1 MIRINLF
8 LLLIVVI
15 FSNYLI
21 GQDAPKNIIIIQEDL
36 NSIDVGE
43 SSNKEESNSSVIQY
57 KQKSNE
63 VVNSQSENQ
72 DNFLV
77 IDDIEKEFNEWYGV
91 LPSEDG
97 GFGWLMWGDTTKDYA
112 LSLLRKTNFNSN
124 SNVLKKL
131 TINFLLSRANA
142 PKLERLTANQNV
154 IVKEEDPFIYFKEQI
169 KILSILGDEK
179 SIKKLVN
186 SIPLELKTESFE
198 KDISKLRMKSVD
210 IPNICVKAL
219 DKTNSDQNLKKR
231 KTLIAC
237 NIALKKFDQALL
249 AIHLLENDSVESLP
263 YTALARNIIEGEG
276 IKEFTNTSFEIND
289 KINLKIMSLVNYELA
304 KKVFLSE
311 GILLD
316 KIIYEMNLFG
326 KDIQI
331 EALERLTENGLYDV
345 KELEKAYISFYNYTQ
360 DNKEIDPLNN
370 LEKQNSLII
379 RVNLYNL
386 INNTISN
393 LERAK
398 YLNILWMKASQI
410 GIEKTIYKLTR
421 NSLLSLAPD
430 PELSWFIYPATK
442 ALIISDNLEEAKTW
456 LFYLSEDLYNRAS
469 LDINF
474 CKYLII
480 LYLIDQNLDNNKSE
494 LPEINFLLKRL
505 ASSLDVSRV
514 ELFRIL
520 VSLKSLNYKVDD
532 IFWKSFYMEEALNVR
547 SSNNSQLN
555 NQFFNLD
562 IAVKNNNVAETI
574 LISINLLNGRHEEG
588 IDYYKLFKSLNSLY
602 KLGLKQ
608 YVIDFVLEF
617 NLDALNL

>member
-8 LLLIVVI
+8 LLLIVFT

-21 GQDAPKNIIIIQEDL
+21 GQDAPKNIIVIQEDL
-36 NSIDVGE
+36 NSIDSGE
-43 SSNKEESNSSVIQY
+43 FLNKEESNTSVIQN
-57 KQKSNE
+57 KQKPNE
-63 VVNSQSENQ
+63 VNNVQSENQ
-72 DNFLV
+72 DNFIV
-77 IDDIEKEFNEWYGV
+77 IDDIEKDFNEWYGV

-112 LSLLRKTNFNSN
+112 LSLLRKTNFDSS

-142 PKLERLTANQNV
+142 PKLERLTNNQNV

-169 KILSILGDEK
+169 KILSLLGDEK
-179 SIKKLVN
+179 SIKKLVS
-186 SIPLELKTESFE
+186 SIPLELKEESFE
-198 KDISKLRMKSVD
+198 KDISKLRIKSVD
-210 IPNICVKAL
+210 IPNICAQAL
-219 DKTNSDQNLKKR
+219 DKTNSDQNLKIR

-249 AIHLLENDSVESLP
+249 AIDLLENDSIESLP
-263 YTALARNIIEGEG
+263 YTALARDIIEGKDFKDFANSS
-276 IKEFTNTSFEIND
+276 IEIND
-289 KINLKIMSLVNYELA
+289 KVNLKIMSLVNYAIA
-304 KKVFLSE
+304 KKAFVTE
-311 GILLD
+311 GMLLD
-316 KIIYEMNLFG
+316 KIIYEMKLFE

-331 EALERLTENGLYDV
+331 EALERLTEYGLYDF
-345 KELEKAYISFYNYTQ
+345 KELEQAYISFYNYIQ
-360 DNKEIDPLNN
+360 DNKERDPLGD
-370 LEKQNSLII
+370 LEKENSLII

-386 INNTISN
+386 VNNTISN

-398 YLNILWMKASQI
+398 YLNLLWMKAAQE
-410 GIEKTIYKLTR
+410 GIETAIYKLTG
-421 NSLLSLAPD
+421 NSVLSLTPD

-442 ALIISDNLEEAKTW
+442 ALIISNNLEEAKSW

-480 LYLIDQNLDNNKSE
+480 LYLIDHNLDNNNFE

-505 ASSLDVSRV
+505 ASSLEVSKV
-514 ELFRIL
+514 DLFRIL
-520 VSLKSLNYKVDD
+520 VSLKSVDYKVED
-532 IFWKSFYMEEALNVR
+532 IFWKNFYMEDSLNAM

-562 IAVKNNNVAETI
+562 IAVKNNNIAETI
-574 LISINLLNGRHEEG
+574 LISINLLNTRNKEG
-588 IDYYKLFKSLNSLY
+588 TDYYKLFKPLNSLY

-608 YVIDFVLEF
+608 YVRDFILEF

>member
-249 AIHLLENDSVESLP
+249 AIDLLENDSVESLP

-289 KINLKIMSLVNYELA
+289 NINLKIMSLVNYELA

-331 EALERLTENGLYDV
+331 EALERLTENGLYDF

-456 LFYLSEDLYNRAS
+456 LFYLSEGLYNRAS

-514 ELFRIL
+514 EFFRIL

-608 YVIDFVLEF
+608 YVRDFVLEF

>member
-8 LLLIVVI
+8 LLLIVFI
-15 FSNYLI
+15 SSNYLI
-21 GQDAPKNIIIIQEDL
+21 AQDAPKNIIVIQEDL
-36 NSIDVGE
+36 NSTDVGE
-43 SSNKEESNSSVIQY
+43 SLNKEESKSSVIQY

-63 VVNSQSENQ
+63 VIKGQSESQ
-72 DNFLV
+72 DNFIV
-77 IDDIEKEFNEWYGV
+77 IDDIEKEFNEWYGI
-91 LPSEDG
+91 LSSEDG

-112 LSLLRKTNFNSN
+112 LSLLRKTNFNSS

-142 PKLERLTANQNV
+142 PKLERLTTNQNV

-179 SIKKLVN
+179 SIEKLVN
-186 SIPLELKTESFE
+186 SIPLELKEESFE
-198 KDISKLRMKSVD
+198 KDISNLRMKSVD
-210 IPNICVKAL
+210 IPNICLQAL
-219 DKTNSDQNLKKR
+219 DKTNFDQNLRKR

-237 NIALKKFDQALL
+237 NIALRKFDQALL
-249 AIHLLENDSVESLP
+249 AIDLLENDSVESLP
-263 YTALARNIIEGEG
+263 YTALARNIIEVEEL
-276 IKEFTNTSFEIND
+276 KEFTNSSDEINNN
-289 KINLKIMSLVNYELA
+289 INLKIMSLVNYEIA
-304 KKVFLSE
+304 KKVFVNE

-316 KIIYEMNLFG
+316 KMIYEMNLFE

-331 EALERLTENGLYDV
+331 EALERLTEHGLYDI
-345 KELEKAYISFYNYTQ
+345 KELEKAYISFYNYIQ
-360 DNKEIDPLNN
+360 DNKERGPLSN
-370 LEKQNSLII
+370 LEKENSLII

-386 INNTISN
+386 INNTVSN

-398 YLNILWMKASQI
+398 YLNLLWMKASQV
-410 GIEKTIYKLTR
+410 GIEKAIYKLTR
-421 NSLLSLAPD
+421 NSVLSLAPD

-442 ALIISDNLEEAKTW
+442 ALIISNNLEEAKIW

-480 LYLIDQNLDNNKSE
+480 LYLIDQNLENNKPE

-505 ASSLDVSRV
+505 TSSLDVSSV
-514 ELFRIL
+514 DLFKIL

-532 IFWKSFYMEEALNVR
+532 IFWKSFYMKDALNVR

-562 IAVKNNNVAETI
+562 IAVKNNNIAETI
-574 LISINLLNGRHEEG
+574 LISINLLNARNKED
-588 IDYYKLFKSLNSLY
+588 IDYYKLFKPLNSLY

-608 YVIDFVLEF
+608 YVRDFVLEF

>member
-8 LLLIVVI
+8 LLLIFFI

-21 GQDAPKNIIIIQEDL
+21 GQDAPKNIIVIEEDL
-36 NSIDVGE
+36 NSINAEE
-43 SSNKEESNSSVIQY
+43 SLNKEENNISVIQN

-63 VVNSQSENQ
+63 VNSNQIENQ
-72 DNFLV
+72 DNFIV
-77 IDDIEKEFNEWYGV
+77 IDDIEKEFNEWYGI

-112 LSLLRKTNFNSN
+112 LSLLRKTNFNSS

-131 TINFLLSRANA
+131 TINFLLSRAAA
-142 PKLERLTANQNV
+142 PKLKRLTTNQNV
-154 IVKEEDPFIYFKEQI
+154 IAKEEDPFIYFKEQI
-169 KILSILGDEK
+169 KILSLLGDEK

-186 SIPLELKTESFE
+186 SIPLELKEESFE
-198 KDISKLRMKSVD
+198 KDTSKMRMKSVD
-210 IPNICVKAL
+210 IPNICDQAL

-249 AIHLLENDSVESLP
+249 AIDLLENDSIESLP
-263 YTALARNIIEGEG
+263 YTALARNIIEGQG
-276 IKEFTNTSFEIND
+276 LKGFTNPSVEIDDN
-289 KINLKIMSLVNYELA
+289 INLKIMSLVNYEIA
-304 KKVFLSE
+304 KKAFVSE
-311 GILLD
+311 DILLD
-316 KIIYEMNLFG
+316 KIIYEMSLFE

-331 EALERLTENGLYDV
+331 QALERLTEHGLYDF
-345 KELEKAYISFYNYTQ
+345 KELEKAYISFYNYIQ
-360 DNKEIDPLNN
+360 GNKERGPLSN
-370 LEKQNSLII
+370 LEKENSLIV

-386 INNTISN
+386 VNNTISN

-398 YLNILWMKASQI
+398 YLNLLWMKASQA
-410 GIEKTIYKLTR
+410 GIEKAIYKMTG
-421 NSLLSLAPD
+421 NSVLSITPD

-442 ALIISDNLEEAKTW
+442 ALIISNNLEESKSW

-480 LYLIDQNLDNNKSE
+480 LYLIDQNLDNSNPE

-505 ASSLDVSRV
+505 ASSLEVNRAD
-514 ELFRIL
+514 LFRIL

-532 IFWKSFYMEEALNVR
+532 IFWKSFYMEDAFNFS
-547 SSNNSQLN
+547 SSNNYQLN

-574 LISINLLNGRHEEG
+574 LISINLLNARNKEG
-588 IDYYKLFKSLNSLY
+588 IDYYKIFKPLNSLY

-608 YVIDFVLEF
+608 YVRDFVLEF

>member
-249 AIHLLENDSVESLP
+249 AIDLLENDSVESLP

-289 KINLKIMSLVNYELA
+289 NINLKIMSLVNYELA

-331 EALERLTENGLYDV
+331 EALERLTENGLYDF

-514 ELFRIL
+514 EFFRIL

-608 YVIDFVLEF
+608 YVRDFVLEF